1 MNVLL
6 SITVL
11 LATAVPTLT
20 SCAQDLKPE
29 AVPQVVRD
37 AFAKRFPTV
46 LKAGWEMED
55 DATYEA
61 GFKQNGVKTSA
72 CFDATGNWVETE
84 TEMKESA
91 LPEAV
96 RKTLAAKYSG
106 QKMEECELVET
117 PGGLFYEVEMEQG
130 ETTTEVRLTPD
141 GHVVRSQVEEE
152 DDTDEKD

>member
-1 MNVLL
+1 MKTLL
-6 SITVL
+6 SIPLL
-11 LATAVPTLT
+11 LAAAFPALT

-29 AVPQVVRD
+29 QVPQAVRD

-46 LKAGWEMED
+46 QKSGWEKED
-55 DATYEA
+55 DTTYEA
-61 GFKQNGVKTSA
+61 EFKQNGVKTSA
-72 CFDATGNWVETE
+72 CFDATGKWVETE
-84 TEMKESA
+84 TELKESA

-117 PGGLFYEVEMEQG
+117 PEGLFYEVEMEQG

-141 GHVVRSQVEEE
+141 GTVVSSKVEE
-152 DDTDEKD
+152 DDDADEKD